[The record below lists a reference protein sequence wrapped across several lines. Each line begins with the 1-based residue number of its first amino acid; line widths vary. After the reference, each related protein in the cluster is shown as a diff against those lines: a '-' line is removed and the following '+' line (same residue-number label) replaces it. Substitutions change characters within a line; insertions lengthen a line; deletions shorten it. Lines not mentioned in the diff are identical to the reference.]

1 MQGSDQSVAFDY
13 QLPAAPLLA
22 PWHELHI
29 RRSDLHR
36 NVSVSIVVSK
46 FTIYRHSRRSPFRK
60 HCSAGTPVKTHSFLG
75 LCFLHIPLGV
85 VFFSSFLS
93 LLCSYWR
100 GENTWALGRRFF
112 FFFFCW
118 TRWALFMNIDREIR
132 SSVFPPLQPRRRR
145 EEQGRKKRGIY
156 FAQHFGSP
164 VHQKA
169 ILFASMWRFFI
180 AVFF

>member
-60 HCSAGTPVKTHSFLG
+60 HCSAGTPLKRILFGSLLLTYSIRCC
-75 LCFLHIPLGV
+75 CF
-85 VFFSSFLS
+85 FFFLS

-132 SSVFPPLQPRRRR
+132 SSVFSSSPAAKTER
-145 EEQGRKKRGIY
+145 GARKKKEGNL
-156 FAQHFGSP
+156 FCTALGSP

>member
-22 PWHELHI
+22 PWHEHHI

-75 LCFLHIPLGV
+75 LCFLHIPLGFFFLFYPCSVPTGEVKLHRHSGDV
-85 VFFSSFLS
+85 V
-93 LLCSYWR
+93 
-100 GENTWALGRRFF
+100 F

-169 ILFASMWRFFI
+169 IIFASTWRFFI